1 MASFEFSLGTS
12 ADAGHLTNIE
22 NLGGSDEI
30 IPDWTYSDP
39 EGVELANG
47 HVRVL
52 GFALIT
58 WHWGFLSAGDQ
69 TLIKTY
75 CADKSADVY
84 VRTPI
89 AEDDDGV
96 YTYRTFQAVMVWPA
110 GNDPSAGIYKDVTIE
125 FRFPIEQPEES
136 I

>member
-12 ADAGHLTNIE
+12 AEDLTNIE

-30 IPDWTYSDP
+30 IPDWTYTESSNP
-39 EGVELANG
+39 VELANG
-47 HVRVL
+47 HVRNL
-52 GFALIT
+52 GFPLIT

-69 TLIKTY
+69 TLLKTY
-75 CADKSADVY
+75 CPDKSVDVY

-89 AEDDDGV
+89 AEDDNGV